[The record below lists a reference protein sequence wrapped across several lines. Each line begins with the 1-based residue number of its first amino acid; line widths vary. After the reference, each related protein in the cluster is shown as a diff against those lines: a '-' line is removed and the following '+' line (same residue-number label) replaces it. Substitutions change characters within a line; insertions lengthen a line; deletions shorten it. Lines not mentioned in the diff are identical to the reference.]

1 MSKSES
7 YLDWEL
13 AFRNNNSSDTKE
25 ELETDLVNSI
35 GIPKSKYEKFLKE
48 WRKKNLN

>member
-7 YLDWEL
+7 YFDWEL
-13 AFRNNNSSDTKE
+13 AFRNNNSDKEE
-25 ELETDLVNSI
+25 ELEKDFMNSI

-48 WRKKNLN
+48 WRKKNLT